1 MNLRQLE
8 VFHAVMRAGTVTG
21 AARLLGVTQP
31 SVSTVLK
38 HCEAQLRI
46 PLFRRIGGRL
56 QPTPEAEA
64 ILPDIEAI
72 FARLDSVWA
81 PAARPEGR
89 QCRHAVAGRRLP
101 HREWLPGG
109 GGGVLHGGTARRA
122 CGAAG
127 AVVVRVAGP
136 RGAREVELGIG
147 IEPIMHPEVET
158 EVIVSSGVAC
168 VMRDD
173 HPLARQEEVGIRQ
186 LDGLPI
192 ITFLPRAPLRGYVDR
207 ALSEAG
213 IAPRIVAQVSMSM
226 TGMALAY
233 HGAGVA
239 LVEPFLLNTFPVPG
253 AGRAAAA
260 AGHRDEG
267 GDDPRAVRAA
277 VGGDG
282 AFCGA
287 SAGEVRR
294 LVGGEAGRCSTEA
307 GEGVGLPCQ
316 RPTYYE

>member
-72 FARLDSVWA
+72 FARLDSV
-81 PAARPEGR
+81 GR
-89 QCRHAVAGRRLP
+89 QLRDLKGGSAGTLSLAGAFPIANGYLAAAVASFMAER
-101 HREWLPGG
+101 PG
-109 GGGVLHGGTARRA
+109 
-122 CGAAG
+122 
-127 AVVVRVAGP
+127 VRVVLQALSSSELLD
-136 RGAREVELGIG
+136 RVARREVELGIG

-253 AGRAAAA
+253 LVARRLRPGIAMKAVMIRARSA
-260 AGHRDEG
+260 
-267 GDDPRAVRAA
+267 PRSAVMEHFVAHLRR
-277 VGGDG
+277 
-282 AFCGA
+282 
-287 SAGEVRR
+287 EVRR
-294 LVGGEAGRCSTEA
+294 LVGG
-307 GEGVGLPCQ
+307 
-316 RPTYYE
+316 

>member
-72 FARLDSVWA
+72 FARLDSV
-81 PAARPEGR
+81 GR
-89 QCRHAVAGRRLP
+89 QLRDLKGGSAGTLSLAGAFPIANGYLAAAVASFMAER
-101 HREWLPGG
+101 PGVRV
-109 GGGVLHGGTARRA
+109 VLQALSSSELLDRVARR
-122 CGAAG
+122 
-127 AVVVRVAGP
+127 
-136 RGAREVELGIG
+136 EIELGIG
-147 IEPIMHPEVET
+147 LEPIMHPEVET
-158 EVIVSSGVAC
+158 EVLVSSGVAC

-173 HPLARQEEVGIRQ
+173 HPFARQEEVAIRQ

-213 IAPRIVAQVSMSM
+213 IAPRIVAQVNMSM
-226 TGMALAY
+226 TGMALAH

-253 AGRAAAA
+253 LVARRLRPGIEMKAVMIRARSAPRSAVM
-260 AGHRDEG
+260 GHFVAHLR
-267 GDDPRAVRAA
+267 R
-277 VGGDG
+277 
-282 AFCGA
+282 
-287 SAGEVRR
+287 EVRR
-294 LVGGEAGRCSTEA
+294 LVGGVRRAAQPLAE
-307 GEGVGLPCQ
+307 
-316 RPTYYE
+316 

>member
-72 FARLDSVWA
+72 FARLDSV
-81 PAARPEGR
+81 GR
-89 QCRHAVAGRRLP
+89 QLRDLKGGSAGTLSLAGAFPIANGYLAAAVASFMAER
-101 HREWLPGG
+101 PGVRV
-109 GGGVLHGGTARRA
+109 VLQALSSSELLDRVARR
-122 CGAAG
+122 
-127 AVVVRVAGP
+127 
-136 RGAREVELGIG
+136 EIELGIG
-147 IEPIMHPEVET
+147 LEPIMHPEVET
-158 EVIVSSGVAC
+158 DVLVSAGVAC

-173 HPLARQEEVGIRQ
+173 HPLAQQQEVAIGQ

-207 ALSEAG
+207 ALSAAG
-213 IAPRIVAQVSMSM
+213 IAPRIVAQVNMSM

-239 LVEPFLLNTFPVPG
+239 LVEPFLLNTLPVPG
-253 AGRAAAA
+253 LVVRRLRPGIEMKAVMIRARAA
-260 AGHRDEG
+260 
-267 GDDPRAVRAA
+267 PRSAVMEHFIAHLQR
-277 VGGDG
+277 
-282 AFCGA
+282 
-287 SAGEVRR
+287 EVRR
-294 LVGGEAGRCSTEA
+294 LVGG
-307 GEGVGLPCQ
+307 
-316 RPTYYE
+316 

>member
-46 PLFRRIGGRL
+46 PLFRRVGGRL

-72 FARLDSVWA
+72 FARLDAV
-81 PAARPEGR
+81 GR
-89 QCRHAVAGRRLP
+89 QLRDLKGGSAGTLSLAGAFPIANGYLAAAAASFMTER
-101 HREWLPGG
+101 PGVRV
-109 GGGVLHGGTARRA
+109 VLQALSSSELLDRVARR
-122 CGAAG
+122 
-127 AVVVRVAGP
+127 
-136 RGAREVELGIG
+136 EIELGIG
-147 IEPIMHPEVET
+147 LEPIMHPEVET
-158 EVIVSSGVAC
+158 EVLVSSGVAC

-173 HPLARQEEVGIRQ
+173 HPLARQEEVAIRQ

-253 AGRAAAA
+253 LVA
-260 AGHRDEG
+260 
-267 GDDPRAVRAA
+267 
-277 VGGDG
+277 
-282 AFCGA
+282 
-287 SAGEVRR
+287 RR
-294 LVGGEAGRCSTEA
+294 LRPGIEMKAVMIRARSAPRSAVMGHFVGHLRREVPRLLGG
-307 GEGVGLPCQ
+307 
-316 RPTYYE
+316 

>member
-46 PLFRRIGGRL
+46 TLFRRVGGRL

-72 FARLDSVWA
+72 FARLDSV
-81 PAARPEGR
+81 GR
-89 QCRHAVAGRRLP
+89 QLRDMKGGRIGTLSLAGAFPIANGYLAAAVASFIADRP
-101 HREWLPGG
+101 D
-109 GGGVLHGGTARRA
+109 
-122 CGAAG
+122 
-127 AVVVRVAGP
+127 VRVVLQSLASSELID
-136 RGAREVELGIG
+136 RVVSREVELGVG
-147 IEPIMHPEVET
+147 IEPVLHPAVET
-158 EVIVSSGVAC
+158 EVLVSSGVAC
-168 VMRDD
+168 VMRED
-173 HPLARQEEVGIRQ
+173 HPLAAQDEVAIRQ

-213 IAPRIVAQVSMSM
+213 IVPRIRVQVSMSM
-226 TGMALAY
+226 TGMALAA
-233 HGAGVA
+233 HGAGIA

-253 AGRAAAA
+253 LVA
-260 AGHRDEG
+260 
-267 GDDPRAVRAA
+267 
-277 VGGDG
+277 
-282 AFCGA
+282 
-287 SAGEVRR
+287 RR
-294 LVGGEAGRCSTEA
+294 LRPGIEMKALLIRARSAPRSVIMEAFVAHLRREVPGL
-307 GEGVGLPCQ
+307 VGL
-316 RPTYYE
+316 

>member
-72 FARLDSVWA
+72 FARLDAVERQLRDMKGGRIGTLSLA
-81 PAARPEGR
+81 GAFPIANGYLAA
-89 QCRHAVAGRRLP
+89 AVASFIAER
-101 HREWLPGG
+101 PG
-109 GGGVLHGGTARRA
+109 
-122 CGAAG
+122 
-127 AVVVRVAGP
+127 VRVVLQALASSELLD
-136 RGAREVELGIG
+136 RVVSREVELGVG
-147 IEPIMHPEVET
+147 LEPIVHPEVET
-158 EVIVSSGVAC
+158 EVLVSSGVAC
-168 VMRDD
+168 VMRED
-173 HPLARQEEVGIRQ
+173 HPLASQEEIAIRQ
-186 LDGLPI
+186 LDGMPI

-213 IAPRIVAQVSMSM
+213 IVPRISVQVSMSM
-226 TGMALAY
+226 TGMALVF

-239 LVEPFLLNTFPVPG
+239 LVEPFLLNTFPLPG
-253 AGRAAAA
+253 LVA
-260 AGHRDEG
+260 
-267 GDDPRAVRAA
+267 
-277 VGGDG
+277 
-282 AFCGA
+282 
-287 SAGEVRR
+287 RR
-294 LVGGEAGRCSTEA
+294 L
-307 GEGVGLPCQ
+307 
-316 RPTYYE
+316 RPGIEMKTLLIRARSAPRSAIMAHFVDHLRREVPRLLGP